1 MKTLVAILSLLTFM
15 TAHADEIVSAKALA
29 GIESRIEMQ
38 REMLKEKLSNFET
51 DDITEGKI
59 VAAMVNTIE
68 AELAQAEE
76 GLKSITSDDQLTDE
90 NIDAINKIL
99 DESESLIKEI

>member
-1 MKTLVAILSLLTFM
+1 MKAFIAIVSLFTLI
-15 TAHADEIVSAKALA
+15 TAQAATISAKALI

-38 REMLKEKLSNFET
+38 RLALQDKLSSFET

-68 AELAQAEE
+68 AKLESAEHA
-76 GLKSITSDDQLTDE
+76 LDSIASDEQLTEE
-90 NIDAINKIL
+90 NVDAINKIL
-99 DESESLIKEI
+99 DESEKLIEEI